1 MFKYYQDVEC
11 IKRFSK
17 MKISMRYNC
26 LLFLVLLQLNFG
38 LIHDSIA
45 QNSAKELKEKAR
57 IARGKL
63 YSIPDEA
70 MSEIKQILQESKD
83 LTYDSL
89 TIYCSIILGQGYTQ
103 WGQPQKAITVWGFC
117 EVLPESELLKCT

>member
-1 MFKYYQDVEC
+1 
-11 IKRFSK
+11 

-103 WGQPQKAITVWGFC
+103 WGQPQKAIA
-117 EVLPESELLKCT
+117 VLNDAIALGEKNDLEAIKMDAVSFLANLY